1 MEFSIYYV
9 HIPIKQREYC
19 CYCYCCCCSEVAKC
33 RTDWWD
39 FFNLSCRKHQER
51 PWIGNLVNFNHF
63 LEEVEN
69 GLVHYVGDKN
79 DLLLTLRSVLSF
91 ITGATNIPAVGF
103 STAFKIVFDH
113 EAPVGRKMT
122 ANTCANVLTF
132 PVNNIYMEYD
142 LFKNEMITCI
152 QDCQGFGMV

>member
-1 MEFSIYYV
+1 MCTSQSSKESTVAIALRLLSAELIDEIFSTCPV
-9 HIPIKQREYC
+9 GNIKRDHE
-19 CYCYCCCCSEVAKC
+19 EA
-33 RTDWWD
+33 
-39 FFNLSCRKHQER
+39 
-51 PWIGNLVNFNHF
+51 ILVNFNHF

-91 ITGATNIPAVGF
+91 ITGAKNIPAVGF

-113 EAPVGRKMT
+113 EAPLGRKMT
-122 ANTCANVLTF
+122 ANTCANVITF